1 MALIN
6 CKECGKEISDTAKK
20 CVNCGAS
27 TKKNKALMMIIK
39 IIIITIFV
47 AIIAIASC
55 YLITINRS
63 SYKYGKQTINILNS
77 YKNNF
82 ISKKEVQNQLDA
94 IYKEI
99 DNIIDDFDNDS
110 NEYHRLFMIK
120 IKVLRTSINFLSN
133 NVTITDINN
142 SIDEIKEYMHFFS

>member
-1 MALIN
+1 
-6 CKECGKEISDTAKK
+6 
-20 CVNCGAS
+20 
-27 TKKNKALMMIIK
+27 MMIIK